1 MDFKVIVMYIVYTV
15 YSLFILL
22 NESLTIS
29 QKSMY
34 IIVGV
39 LILSI
44 AKFINKK
51 YLEKSDYK

>member
-1 MDFKVIVMYIVYTV
+1 MDFKVIVMYIVYAV

-51 YLEKSDYK
+51 YLEKCDYK

>member
-22 NESLTIS
+22 NESLTIN